1 MASTTTSASASSNI
15 LFPPTPPPLDYTHKR
30 GNFDYIEDPST
41 REMITTAFQAIDMLE
56 LWDFMELE
64 TTSYMLSNDK
74 NVRLISN
81 KIQELGYHGHSGFSF
96 AWTLRTLQKIAQT
109 GEKTFMAE
117 WLISKS
123 KSKSKSNQT
132 R

>member
-1 MASTTTSASASSNI
+1 
-15 LFPPTPPPLDYTHKR
+15 
-30 GNFDYIEDPST
+30 
-41 REMITTAFQAIDMLE
+41 MITTAFQAIDMLE

-64 TTSYMLSNDK
+64 TTSYMMSDDA
-74 NVRLISN
+74 NVRRIYN
-81 KIQELGYHGHSGFSF
+81 KIEDLGYWGHSGFSF

-109 GEKTFMAE
+109 GEKTFMVE

-123 KSKSKSNQT
+123 KSKSKQT